1 MPHLRWVAQF
11 RDNVL
16 SMIHKLRDHSLG
28 NLADLGPMASE
39 MVFQD
44 EWVQFRLVIGYTIT
58 VFAGI
63 LGNWLSN
70 HVIMKYKK
78 AHTATSLFVVNI
90 SVTNMMLA
98 LLSSPFSVVSW
109 VLKRVT
115 LDTGHEGDPGHK
127 P

>member
-1 MPHLRWVAQF
+1 
-11 RDNVL
+11 
-16 SMIHKLRDHSLG
+16 MIHKLWDHSLG
-28 NLADLGPMASE
+28 NLAGLGPMASE

-44 EWVQFRLVIGYTIT
+44 EWVKFWLVIGYTIT

-63 LGNWLSN
+63 LGNWLSH

-78 AHTATSLFVVNI
+78 VHTATSLFVVNI

-115 LDTGHEGDPGHK
+115 LDTGHESK
-127 P
+127 NTMLYLQ